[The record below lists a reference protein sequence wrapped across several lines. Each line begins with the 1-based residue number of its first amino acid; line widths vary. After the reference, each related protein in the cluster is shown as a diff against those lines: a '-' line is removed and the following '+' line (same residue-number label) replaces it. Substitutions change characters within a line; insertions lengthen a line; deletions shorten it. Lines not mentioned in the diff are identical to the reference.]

1 MRYKRKK
8 NYWQQD
14 IRRREYLR
22 AFLQG
27 SIIIFAVSYLFYG
40 TWICAILFSPYLIRY
55 IKSWERQ
62 TIKKRQEIFRLQF
75 KEAIQ
80 SLSAGLNVGYSVEN
94 ALREACIELKG
105 LYRKDDV
112 ILKELAYMIRQ
123 IQMNLTAE
131 NVFAQFAARTGDEDV
146 QTFVTVFNMAKRSGG
161 DTMEIV
167 RNVVRQMGEK
177 IDVEREIQTVISAKK
192 MELRIMT
199 AIPFAMI
206 IYLRISF
213 PEFLSVLYGNPAG
226 VIIMTACLLIFLVSY
241 EMGKRIVEIEV

>member
-1 MRYKRKK
+1 MKYKRKK
-8 NYWQQD
+8 SYWQQD
-14 IRRREYLR
+14 IRRIEYLR

-27 SIIIFAVSYLFYG
+27 SLIIFTASYLFYG

-55 IKSWERQ
+55 IRSWEKQ
-62 TIKKRQEIFRLQF
+62 TIKKRQEAFRLQF

-94 ALREACIELKG
+94 ALREACVELRG
-105 LYRKDDV
+105 MYRKDEL

-123 IQMNLTAE
+123 MQMNVTAE
-131 NVFAQFAARTGDEDV
+131 TALGEFAARTGDEDV

-161 DTMEIV
+161 DTMEII

-177 IDVEREIQTVISAKK
+177 IDVEREIHTVISAKR
-192 MELRIMT
+192 MELRVMT

-226 VIIMTACLLIFLVSY
+226 VIIMTVCLLIYLISY